1 MRIRHPDLRIMDEIC
16 GRPQTVQKPPPGIGL
31 SSDDVRRL
39 EVLKNRGSGP
49 PGSTLG
55 GLRVVALGALRNT
68 GWLDGSDLLLEAGGD
83 RDADAYALD
92 EDGRPDTATAAGDL
106 ASFLHA
112 LYGGRPIAIETW
124 SGRAA
129 VTIKSV

>member
-1 MRIRHPDLRIMDEIC
+1 MLR
-16 GRPQTVQKPPPGIGL
+16 K
-31 SSDDVRRL
+31 
-39 EVLKNRGSGP
+39 RGSGHP
-49 PGSTLG
+49 WSKSGS
-55 GLRVVALGALRNT
+55 LRVVALGAMRNT
-68 GWLDGSDLLLEAGGD
+68 AWLDGSDLLHDAGGD
-83 RDADAYALD
+83 CDADAYALN